1 MNKKDK
7 KENSDSGD
15 KKDIKSNQKRKM
27 SLAVPDLKGI
37 QGLTKKERQEHKRS
51 TLGIKDGSSLE
62 ATARESVEKIQETLD
77 EHSISTDG
85 IDDTQQSQMLIK

>member
-37 QGLTKKERQEHKRS
+37 
-51 TLGIKDGSSLE
+51 
-62 ATARESVEKIQETLD
+62 
-77 EHSISTDG
+77 
-85 IDDTQQSQMLIK
+85 